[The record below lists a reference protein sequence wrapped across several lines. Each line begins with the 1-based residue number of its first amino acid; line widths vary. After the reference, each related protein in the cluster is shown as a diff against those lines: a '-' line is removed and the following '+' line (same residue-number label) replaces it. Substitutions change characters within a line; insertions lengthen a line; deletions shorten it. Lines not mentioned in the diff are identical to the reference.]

1 MTDHSKLVE
10 RLRVR
15 AQIRRQI
22 PTRKSVQEGKPDRI
36 ADLLEEAATALESR
50 SDDYKRGLEDAA
62 KIAGKKGGFHHIGD
76 DAVYWNG
83 YSRGREEAEAEI
95 RAKIKG
101 GGRVGAFERWAT
113 VVGLRGGNVKVFV
126 VFRGLVKGRGG
137 GG

>member
-1 MTDHSKLVE
+1 MTDPSKLVE

-62 KIAGKKGGFHHIGD
+62 KCRSAVPILPGD
-76 DAVYWNG
+76 MPDEMWTILSTDRDAAT
-83 YSRGREEAEAEI
+83 EALRIVVRQTLDEYEQAI
-95 RAKIKG
+95 RAKIKEAG
-101 GGRVGAFERWAT
+101 
-113 VVGLRGGNVKVFV
+113 
-126 VFRGLVKGRGG
+126 
-137 GG
+137 